1 MVAADEPTA
10 PHVLVVLPLPPNI
23 DSAKSA
29 VQAGV
34 SSIPRA
40 TPLAHLGTGHFLD
53 DPLSPLGRA

>member
-10 PHVLVVLPLPPNI
+10 PHVLVVLPLPQNI

-34 SSIPRA
+34 RTILRA
-40 TPLAHLGTGHFLD
+40 TPLAHLGQAPSLMI
-53 DPLSPLGRA
+53 LCRL